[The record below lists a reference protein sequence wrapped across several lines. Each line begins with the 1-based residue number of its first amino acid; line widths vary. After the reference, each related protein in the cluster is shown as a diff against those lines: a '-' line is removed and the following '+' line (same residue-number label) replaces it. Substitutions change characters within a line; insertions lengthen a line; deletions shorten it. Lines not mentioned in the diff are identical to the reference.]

1 MSAVE
6 ALEARLQ
13 VLEQEILRL
22 TKLAAESSAQIVQD
36 NYWRLAEDLQREARE
51 VRLQIKKI
59 SESSP
64 QPSIQSNV

>member
-22 TKLAAESSAQIVQD
+22 TKLAAESSAQIIQD